1 MTAGN
6 GKGDFQLAIVRNEHG
21 AILAASLILLF
32 LVSLFLFTI
41 VSWHT
46 NLYRTFD
53 SIEVYYEKETTKLIR
68 QGG

>member
-1 MTAGN
+1 MEGK
-6 GKGDFQLAIVRNEHG
+6 GKGDLRLGFVRNEEG
-21 AILAASLILLF
+21 TILAASIILLF

-53 SIEVYYEKETTKLIR
+53 SIEIHYEKETSKLMR

>member
-1 MTAGN
+1 M
-6 GKGDFQLAIVRNEHG
+6 DFVRNEKG
-21 AILAASLILLF
+21 ITLAASLILLF

-41 VSWHT
+41 ISWHT

-53 SIEVYYEKETTKLIR
+53 SIEIHYEKETTKLMR